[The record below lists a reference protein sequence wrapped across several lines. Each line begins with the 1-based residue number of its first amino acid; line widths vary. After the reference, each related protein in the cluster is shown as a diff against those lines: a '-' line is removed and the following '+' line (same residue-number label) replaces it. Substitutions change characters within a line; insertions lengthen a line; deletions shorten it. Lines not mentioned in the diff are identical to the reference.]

1 MTESTTIQTKTQNTS
16 PWRITQYLCLGV
28 VVLSF
33 LSCIATAAYR
43 SKGLTQ
49 VTVTALDSATEPR
62 DHDLPL
68 INQHDALP
76 DYQLL
81 VQLSNG
87 GTTMLGTK
95 LNTSAANGLTWTLND
110 PLPICGISSI
120 RLQDQD
126 MLSPDPITEVQVVS
140 ETVEL
145 DGYRFDFST
154 EYSASLGVESF
165 YNTPIGLVISGAIFI
180 AIFVMVVINARFMS
194 V

>member
-1 MTESTTIQTKTQNTS
+1 
-16 PWRITQYLCLGV
+16 
-28 VVLSF
+28 
-33 LSCIATAAYR
+33 
-43 SKGLTQ
+43 
-49 VTVTALDSATEPR
+49 
-62 DHDLPL
+62 
-68 INQHDALP
+68 
-76 DYQLL
+76 
-81 VQLSNG
+81 
-87 GTTMLGTK
+87 
-95 LNTSAANGLTWTLND
+95 
-110 PLPICGISSI
+110 
-120 RLQDQD
+120 